1 MFKMRKIIEN
11 KYKLAIA
18 ILSKDFVHI
27 LGDLQ
32 RLGALDK
39 EGVETINGVFE
50 INIKRNGIIG
60 FKKGEE

>member
-1 MFKMRKIIEN
+1 MRKIIEN